1 MTERRV
7 QFTFSGEQVKEPV
20 IYRLGKDFPVITNI
34 RRAQVAGDSGWVVL
48 ELEGDLESIEAGLD
62 WVRAQG
68 VEVTPVDGDVLA
80 GD

>member
-1 MTERRV
+1 MPHVRV
-7 QFTFSGEQVKEPV
+7 RFSFEGEQVKEPV

-34 RRAQVAGDSGWVVL
+34 RRAQVDSDSGWVVL
-48 ELEGDLESIEAGLD
+48 ELEGDSASIKEGLD

-68 VEVTPVDGDVLA
+68 VTVASLDGDVVE